1 MLTQNVVIDQSG
13 NLAVAKV
20 TTPLL
25 SATEGHE
32 IIAALQERMRYSNA
46 SQFILDLHEVEF
58 MDSGFIG
65 TLVSFLQDV
74 QQMRGKIIIA
84 AAQPNVA
91 FLFKVTRLD
100 KVFALCDS
108 VELAVKEMQS

>member
-1 MLTQNVVIDQSG
+1 MLTQNVVIDQAG

-25 SATEGHE
+25 SATEGQE
-32 IIAALQERMRYSNA
+32 IIAALAERMRYSNA
-46 SQFILDLHEVEF
+46 SQFVLDLHEVEF

-74 QQMRGKIIIA
+74 QQMRGRIMIA
-84 AAQPNVA
+84 AARPNVA

-100 KVFALCDS
+100 QVFALCDS
-108 VELAVKEMQS
+108 VELAMKELQR